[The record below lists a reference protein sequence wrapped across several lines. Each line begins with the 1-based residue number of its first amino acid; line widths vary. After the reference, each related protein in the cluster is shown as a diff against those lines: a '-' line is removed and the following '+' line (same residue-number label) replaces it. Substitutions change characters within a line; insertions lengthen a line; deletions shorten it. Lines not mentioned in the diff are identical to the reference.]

1 MKLIILNGS
10 SCSGKSSVIKILMK
24 NNENLFHLSYDYL
37 KWSFSKYKSDK
48 YYKDV
53 QKIVLA
59 VAKEVFNMGYNII
72 SDSSLTR
79 EFREELIN
87 LAKQKDYEIIEINL
101 EADFDIL
108 SKRFNERVEG
118 ALKVPEKDRK
128 ISNLSVDRFNELYE
142 IYNREK
148 NPEATVLRTD
158 IESSEEISE
167 KIKKMLD

>member
-1 MKLIILNGS
+1 MKLITLNGS

-53 QKIVLA
+53 QKIVLT

-101 EADFDIL
+101 EADYNIL
-108 SKRFNERVEG
+108 LKRFRERVKS
-118 ALKVPEKDRK
+118 AMLVPEKDRR
-128 ISNLSVDRFNELYE
+128 ISNLSEERFKELFD
-142 IYNREK
+142 IFNKEK
-148 NPEATVLRTD
+148 NPGAVIFKAD
-158 IESSEEISE
+158 EETAEGIAE
-167 KIKKMLD
+167 KIKKYL

>member
-1 MKLIILNGS
+1 MKIIILNGS

-59 VAKEVFNMGYNII
+59 VAKETFSMKYNII

-79 EFREELIN
+79 EFRQKLID
-87 LAKQKDYEIIEINL
+87 LAKQENYEVVEINL
-101 EADFDIL
+101 EADFEVL
-108 SKRFNERVEG
+108 LKRFNERVES
-118 ALKVPEKDRK
+118 ALKVPKEDRK
-128 ISNLSVDRFNELYE
+128 ISNLSVDRFKELYE
-142 IYNREK
+142 IFNKEK
-148 NPEATVLRTD
+148 NLKAIAFRTD
-158 IESSEEISE
+158 LESSEDIAE
-167 KIKKMLD
+167 KISRMF